1 MKLLYRVCP
10 LLAVYIPQTFVVWW
24 AGLDSNQRIPKEWN
38 LQSHAIAAMRPTHIE
53 AEGWH
58 RRSVSLTALIY
69 YCFWLASR
77 SYRLLFDNT
86 ACLHLLTR
94 RSLAGV
100 AGFEPASTRVMVL
113 EVRLE
118 LTIDSFSIV
127 FVLSFKA
134 LRLALGFPL
143 TYSNKSCALPLGDTP
158 I

>member
-1 MKLLYRVCP
+1 MKLLYRVYP

-58 RRSVSLTALIY
+58 RHSISLTALLFC
-69 YCFWLASR
+69 CFWLASR

-86 ACLHLLTR
+86 AYLHLLTH

-100 AGFEPASTRVMVL
+100 AGFEPANAGVWRYTQDLNSDFHFYKWCITYTNITKSRAFTTWLHPNISQFLYLTR
-113 EVRLE
+113 
-118 LTIDSFSIV
+118 
-127 FVLSFKA
+127 
-134 LRLALGFPL
+134 
-143 TYSNKSCALPLGDTP
+143 
-158 I
+158 